1 MGVGLLVS
9 IHRYDLTDVTGDYPF
24 QMRHPFF
31 EGIAF
36 LFHVVM
42 AIIVASL
49 NASKPESIVSRIII
63 VRCLS

>member
-1 MGVGLLVS
+1 MGVGLLVT
-9 IHRYDLTDVTGDYPF
+9 IHRYDLTDVSSNYPF

-36 LFHVVM
+36 LLHVVM

-49 NASKPESIVSRIII
+49 NAS
-63 VRCLS
+63 